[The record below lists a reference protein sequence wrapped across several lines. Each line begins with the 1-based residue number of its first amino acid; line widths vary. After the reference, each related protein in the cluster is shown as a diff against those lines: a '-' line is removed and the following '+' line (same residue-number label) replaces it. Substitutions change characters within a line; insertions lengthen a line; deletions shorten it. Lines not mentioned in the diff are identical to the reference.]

1 MLRHERRFFADCS
14 SAQELTDLWNSLLA
28 QSHGKGMA

>member
-1 MLRHERRFFADCS
+1 MNGYSWLIVG
-14 SAQELTDLWNSLLA
+14 SAQGLTDLWNSLLV